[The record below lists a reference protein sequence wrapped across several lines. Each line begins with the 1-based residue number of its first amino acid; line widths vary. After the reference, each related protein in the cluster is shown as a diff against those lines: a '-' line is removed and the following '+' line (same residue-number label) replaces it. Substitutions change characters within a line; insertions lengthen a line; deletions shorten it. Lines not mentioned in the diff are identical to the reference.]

1 MEMVNVAD
9 ALAEKVVVAATEA
22 AASLVVDSLEAA
34 GSQAAETSPVAEAVS
49 NKNSLSR

>member
-1 MEMVNVAD
+1 MAMVNVAD
-9 ALAEKVVVAATEA
+9 ASAEKVVAVATEA
-22 AASLVVDSLEAA
+22 AASQVA

>member
-1 MEMVNVAD
+1 MEMVSVAD

-22 AASLVVDSLEAA
+22 AASPVVVD
-34 GSQAAETSPVAEAVS
+34 SQAAETSPVAEAVS